1 VALFSCFQPL
11 TSLSSC
17 LISYHFR
24 RIYLVPFSAHF
35 VRFDRQ
41 KQALQ
46 FIGRLVARVASSKR
60 INELAPS
67 SPVASFKMSFVIGIT
82 FPMADF

>member
-1 VALFSCFQPL
+1 MS
-11 TSLSSC
+11 
-17 LISYHFR
+17 
-24 RIYLVPFSAHF
+24 YLVPFSAHF

-41 KQALQ
+41 KQALR

-82 FPMADF
+82 FLMADF

>member
-1 VALFSCFQPL
+1 MGPTFCGAIFLFSTTYIAFL
-11 TSLSSC
+11 MS
-17 LISYHFR
+17 
-24 RIYLVPFSAHF
+24 YLVPFSALF

-60 INELAPS
+60 IKELAPS